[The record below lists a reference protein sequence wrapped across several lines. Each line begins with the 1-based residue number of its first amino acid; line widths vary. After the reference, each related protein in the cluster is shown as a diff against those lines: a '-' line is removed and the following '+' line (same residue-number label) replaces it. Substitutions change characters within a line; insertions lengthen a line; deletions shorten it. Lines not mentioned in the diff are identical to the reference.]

1 MDWNTFKG
9 HLLPGFSMLYC
20 LCGWLLLHP
29 LVNILLEI
37 FSFFVS
43 SKNLQ
48 ELPSHAPFPCFGSW
62 DRYSPAIL
70 QVWHNYSTTLRRD
83 SLYYDGTIPLSGSY
97 ELYRTC
103 GSGGIY
109 FLLLVHYCNEQFT
122 AFLDN
127 ACSWI
132 FITIERWPESLEN
145 YWGTSRVS
153 SFQSRTQG
161 YVCQNYNNGWER
173 WMSRQDELG
182 FQI

>member
-83 SLYYDGTIPLSGSY
+83 SPILWWYNPSFWVLWVTSDLWWWQCLFSPLGS
-97 ELYRTC
+97 
-103 GSGGIY
+103 
-109 FLLLVHYCNEQFT
+109 LLQWAVRCLPR
-122 AFLDN
+122 
-127 ACSWI
+127 SWI
-132 FITIERWPESLEN
+132 FITIEWGPESLEN

-153 SFQSRTQG
+153 SFQSWTQG
-161 YVCQNYNNGWER
+161 YVCQNYNNGWEH